1 MGRAHASLVLRRV
14 AIVAAL
20 AGLLVLA
27 AVAPASAESSDDA
40 PCWKRVTL
48 DWADNGVVDKTYPVE
63 CYQQAIDNAT
73 ADVSMYSSFV
83 DDMERARQRAIAGQ
97 HGAGGGTVTIAP
109 DKAGSSDDGVPTPLL
124 VLGGV
129 ALVLVAVGVV
139 GLLRRRGRGTA

>member
-1 MGRAHASLVLRRV
+1 MGRAQGSLVLRRV

-27 AVAPASAESSDDA
+27 TVAPASAESSDA

-97 HGAGGGTVTIAP
+97 HGAGGGAVTIAP
-109 DKAGSSDDGVPTPLL
+109 DKAGSSGDGVPTPLL
-124 VLGGV
+124 VLGGI
-129 ALVLVAVGVV
+129 ALVLVAVGTV
-139 GLLRRRGRGTA
+139 GLFRRRGRGTA